1 MEKIKISADVVVI
14 GGGSGGFPAA
24 LTAAR
29 RGLNTVLVERDTMLG
44 GTSVNAGVN
53 CWEPTVDG
61 SGVPYELYER
71 MRQVPGGAGIYRI
84 RRHCSFMK
92 GLDRLF
98 PGSDQRLEP
107 ELSYADT
114 LNGDR
119 ERNPGKI
126 YAGVI
131 FEPEVWHNCAVKM
144 LEETGKCRILT
155 GREAVRL
162 EMAGPRISRV
172 ELSDGTVLEA
182 KIWIDNSGTL
192 AKMAGCTLYR
202 GEDPHSLYGEPDA
215 PENATGRSNG
225 ASLIFRVTPAKAA
238 AVEPLPPGMGAG
250 CDWAEAFP
258 KVVTTEYPNGDLNCN
273 MLPTM
278 TGEEFN
284 KLDCRTAYDECRRRV
299 LVYWHYL
306 QSEWTDF
313 RYFRLK
319 SIFPRIGVREGFRV
333 KCEYMLTEFD
343 LMNKHCHPDIIAW
356 ANHMVDRHGMKHPVR
371 VVTEPY
377 GIPYRALLPVGTE
390 NLLLAGR
397 MAGFSS
403 LAASSCRLSRTM
415 MHLGEAAGNAA
426 ADAVE
431 RHISLREVKPQYKE
445 LKLWN
450 AKERRSLSPEA
461 RKDTVTA

>member
-1 MEKIKISADVVVI
+1 MGKDPNMEKVSIPADVVVI
-14 GGGSGGFPAA
+14 GGGSGGFSAA
-24 LTAAR
+24 LAAAR
-29 RGLNTVLVERDTMLG
+29 RGLDTVLVERDAMLG

-53 CWEPTVDG
+53 CWEPGVDG
-61 SGVPYELYER
+61 GGTPYELYER
-71 MRQVPGGAGIYRI
+71 MRRIPNATGIYRI
-84 RRHCSFMK
+84 RRHCYFK
-92 GLDRLF
+92 HGLDRLF

-119 ERNPGKI
+119 EQNPGKI

-131 FEPEVWHNCAVKM
+131 FEPEAWHDCAVKM

-162 EMAGPRISRV
+162 EMTGQRISRV

-182 KIWIDNSGTL
+182 KIWIDNSGVL
-192 AKMAGCTLYR
+192 AEMAGCTLYR

-225 ASLIFRVTPAKAA
+225 ASLIFRVAPAGTR
-238 AVEPLPPGMGAG
+238 AVEPLPADCRWNGP
-250 CDWAEAFP
+250 FP
-258 KVVTTEYPNGDLNCN
+258 VVVTTEYPNGDLNCN

-284 KLDCRTAYDECRRRV
+284 KLDCRAAYDECRRRV
-299 LVYWHYL
+299 LAYWHYL

-319 SIFPRIGVREGFRV
+319 SIFPRIGVRESFRV

-343 LMNKHCHPDIIAW
+343 LMNRYCHPDIIAR
-356 ANHMVDRHGMKHPVR
+356 ANHMVDRHGMKHTGK
-371 VVTEPY
+371 VVTDPY
-377 GIPYRALLPVGTE
+377 GIPYRTLLPQGTE

-426 ADAVE
+426 ADAIE
-431 RHISLREVKPQYKE
+431 QHISLREVKPEYKE
-445 LKLWN
+445 LKSWN
-450 AKERRSLSPEA
+450 AKEKRSL
-461 RKDTVTA
+461 